1 MLAQRPWPDLV
12 DSTGLV
18 VIGLLAFGL
27 PLVGY
32 VLLYLDYRAYLRS
45 LRRALV
51 LVRGY
56 ALQLPDWAR
65 RDSPPCLTALGLSLP
80 CTREEVLGAYRER
93 VKRMHPDAGGSQRD
107 FANLQRH
114 FEEAMR
120 LTESG
125 SAARC

>member
-1 MLAQRPWPDLV
+1 MLAQRPWPDPV
-12 DSTGLV
+12 DATGLI

-32 VLLYLDYRAYLRS
+32 LFLYLDYRAYLRS

-56 ALQLPDWAR
+56 AMQLPEWAR
-65 RDSPPCLTALGLSLP
+65 RDSPPCLTALGLSPP
-80 CTREEVLGAYRER
+80 CTREDVLAAYRER
-93 VKRMHPDAGGSQRD
+93 VKRMHPDAGGTQRD

-120 LTESG
+120 LTESDP
-125 SAARC
+125 AARC